1 MRRPRLLP
9 GLFGLIDL
17 RIFPLFII
25 VLTFASAVAGPA
37 MASSGLTNVE
47 LIIDDSGSMAQKI
60 GGGKKI
66 DVAKQ
71 VFSGLVQDL
80 PADSVVAVRTYG
92 RRQPSSARDCADM
105 ELLIPFGP
113 NTAARVLPGV
123 QALKPNGM
131 TPIAASL
138 DAAAKDF
145 AGKEGQNNI
154 VLLLSDGEEDCHG
167 DPCAAAKT
175 LRDSGIHLEINVIGL
190 HVTPAEREQLKCV
203 ANAGGGKYYDAADA
217 KQLKVAASEVK
228 ERVAAAAPA
237 PAPAPARVDPPKPAG
252 LKVIFDDSFDGKA
265 LKDQWAVLNP
275 NPDQFV
281 VEKDELMV
289 ISSKSGKMEDGTIGN
304 AFQLKQPIPDG
315 DWVFT
320 AKFNPDLQTNFEQ
333 FTLSLYKDK
342 QNWIAASVGP
352 VINNGQQGTGIN
364 TSFVKESNGQP
375 TSFEKWVLADD
386 GLSGDAFIKGFS
398 QRHPNVLIRLTK
410 TDHDYTAGFNFSN
423 GDPAKWIVLEKLTS
437 LHADGKLMIS
447 FNQVADV
454 KGESSVHVKEVKI
467 EVPQQ

>member
-1 MRRPRLLP
+1 MRRPRLL
-9 GLFGLIDL
+9 GLIDL
-17 RIFPLFII
+17 RIFSLFII
-25 VLTFASAVAGPA
+25 VSAIAWVARSA
-37 MASSGLTNVE
+37 QASSGQTNVE

-60 GGGKKI
+60 GGGRKI

-92 RRQPSSARDCADM
+92 RRQPYTARDCADM

-113 NTAARVLPGV
+113 NTGARVLPGV

-154 VLLLSDGEEDCHG
+154 ILLLSDGEEDCHG
-167 DPCAAAKT
+167 DPCASAKT

-190 HVTPAEREQLKCV
+190 HVTPAQREQLQCV

-237 PAPAPARVDPPKPAG
+237 PAPVVPPKAPG

-265 LKDQWAVLNP
+265 LKDQWGILNP

-289 ISSKSGKMEDGTIGN
+289 ISSKSGKMEDETIAN
-304 AFQLKQPIPDG
+304 AFRLKQPIPDG

-320 AKFNPDLQTNFEQ
+320 AKLNPDLQTNAEQ
-333 FTLSLYKDK
+333 FTLSLYQDK

-352 VINNGQQGTGIN
+352 VVNNGQQGTGIN
-364 TSFVKESNGQP
+364 VSFIKESKGQP

-386 GLSGDAFIKGFS
+386 GLSGDAFLKDFS
-398 QRHPNVLIRLTK
+398 KRHPNVLIRLSK

-423 GDPAKWIVLEKLTS
+423 GDPTKWIVLDKLTS

>member
-1 MRRPRLLP
+1 MRRRRLL
-9 GLFGLIDL
+9 GLIDP
-17 RIFPLFII
+17 RIFSLFII
-25 VLTFASAVAGPA
+25 VSAVAWTVARPA
-37 MASSGLTNVE
+37 QASPGQTNVE

-92 RRQPSSARDCADM
+92 RRQPYTARDCADM

-154 VLLLSDGEEDCHG
+154 ILLLSDGEEDCHG

-190 HVTPAEREQLKCV
+190 HVTPAEREQLQCV

-237 PAPAPARVDPPKPAG
+237 LSKVDPPKAPG
-252 LKVIFDDSFDGKA
+252 LKVIFDDNFDGKA
-265 LKDQWAVLNP
+265 LKDQWEVLKP

-281 VEKDELMV
+281 VEKNELMV
-289 ISSKSGKMEDGTIGN
+289 ISSKSGKMEDGTIAN

-352 VINNGQQGTGIN
+352 VVNNGQQGTGIN

-386 GLSGDAFIKGFS
+386 GLSGDAFLKGFS

-423 GDPAKWIVLEKLTS
+423 GDPAKWIVLDKLTS
-437 LHADGKLMIS
+437 LHADGKLMIT

>member
-1 MRRPRLLP
+1 MRHGTFDP
-9 GLFGLIDL
+9 
-17 RIFPLFII
+17 RIFFVFII
-25 VLTFASAVAGPA
+25 VSAIAWGVARVA
-37 MASSGLTNVE
+37 VASSGHTNVE

-71 VFSGLVQDL
+71 VLSGLVQDL
-80 PADSVVAVRTYG
+80 PADSIVAVRTYG
-92 RRQPSSARDCADM
+92 RRQPSSARDCGDM

-145 AGKEGQNNI
+145 TGMEGQNNI

-167 DPCAAAKT
+167 DPCAAAKA
-175 LRDSGIHLEINVIGL
+175 LHEAGIHLEISVIGL
-190 HVTPAEREQLKCV
+190 HVTPAEREQLECV

-228 ERVAAAAPA
+228 ERVAAAPA
-237 PAPAPARVDPPKPAG
+237 PAPVEPPKAPG
-252 LKVIFDDSFDGKA
+252 LKEIFNDSFDGKA
-265 LKDQWAVLNP
+265 LKDHWEVLNP

-289 ISSKSGKMEDGTIGN
+289 ISSKSGKMEDETIAN
-304 AFQLKQPIPDG
+304 AFRLKQPIPDG

-320 AKFNPDLQTNFEQ
+320 VKLNPDLQTGSEQ
-333 FTLSLYKDK
+333 FTLSLYQDK

-352 VINNGQQGTGIN
+352 VINNGEQGTGIN
-364 TSFVKESNGQP
+364 TTFIKQSKGQP

-386 GLSGDAFIKGFS
+386 GLRGDEFMKGFS
-398 QRHPNVLIRLTK
+398 QRHPNVLIRLSK

-423 GDPAKWIVLEKLTS
+423 GDPTKWIVLDKLTA

-454 KGESSVHVKEVKI
+454 KGESSAHVKQVKI
-467 EVPQQ
+467 EVPQ

>member
-1 MRRPRLLP
+1 MRRPRPL
-9 GLFGLIDL
+9 GLIGL
-17 RIFPLFII
+17 RIFSLFII
-25 VLTFASAVAGPA
+25 VSAITWAVARPA
-37 MASSGLTNVE
+37 VASSGQPNVE

-71 VFSGLVQDL
+71 VLSGLVQDL

-92 RRQPSSARDCADM
+92 RRQPYTARDCEDM

-154 VLLLSDGEEDCHG
+154 ILLLSDGEEDCHG
-167 DPCAAAKT
+167 DPCAAAKA
-175 LRDSGIHLEINVIGL
+175 LRNSGIHLEINVIGL
-190 HVTPAEREQLKCV
+190 HVTPAQREQLQCV

-217 KQLKVAASEVK
+217 KQLKVAASEMK
-228 ERVAAAAPA
+228 EQVVAAAPPQPTSPPA
-237 PAPAPARVDPPKPAG
+237 PAEPPKAPG

-275 NPDQFV
+275 NPEQFV

-289 ISSKSGKMEDGTIGN
+289 ISSKSGKMEDETIAN
-304 AFQLKQPIPDG
+304 AFRLKQPIPDG

-320 AKFNPDLQTNFEQ
+320 VKLNPDLQTSAEQ
-333 FTLSLYKDK
+333 FTLSLYQDK

-352 VINNGQQGTGIN
+352 VVNNGQQGTGIN
-364 TSFVKESNGQP
+364 TSFIKQSKGQP
-375 TSFEKWVLADD
+375 TSFGKWVLADD
-386 GLSGDAFIKGFS
+386 GLSGDAFMKDFS
-398 QRHPNVLIRLTK
+398 KRHPNVLIRLSK
-410 TDHDYTAGFNFSN
+410 TGHDYTAGFNFSN
-423 GDPAKWIVLEKLTS
+423 GDPTKWIVLDKLTA
-437 LHADGKLMIS
+437 LHADGKLMIT
-447 FNQVADV
+447 FNQVANV
-454 KGESSVHVKEVKI
+454 TGESSVHVKEVKI
-467 EVPQQ
+467 EVPQ

>member
-1 MRRPRLLP
+1 MRPTRML
-9 GLFGLIDL
+9 GLVDL
-17 RIFPLFII
+17 RIFSIFVI
-25 VLTFASAVAGPA
+25 VSVSVFASAVARPVQ
-37 MASSGLTNVE
+37 ASSGPTNVE

-92 RRQPSSARDCADM
+92 RRQPYTARDCADM

-138 DAAAKDF
+138 EAAAKDF

-154 VLLLSDGEEDCHG
+154 ILLLSDGEEDCHG

-190 HVTPAEREQLKCV
+190 HVTPAEREQLQCV

-237 PAPAPARVDPPKPAG
+237 PAPVDPPKAPG

-265 LKDQWAVLNP
+265 LKDQWGVLNP

-281 VEKDELMV
+281 VEKNELMV
-289 ISSKSGKMEDGTIGN
+289 VSSKSGKMEDETIAN
-304 AFQLKQPIPDG
+304 AFRLKQPVPDG

-320 AKFNPDLQTNFEQ
+320 AKLNPDLQTGSEQ
-333 FTLSLYKDK
+333 FTLCLYQDK

-352 VINNGQQGTGIN
+352 VVNNGQQGTGIN
-364 TSFVKESNGQP
+364 TSFIKQSKGQP

-386 GLSGDAFIKGFS
+386 NLNGNAFMKGFS
-398 QRHPNVLIRLTK
+398 QRHPNVLIRLSK

-423 GDPAKWIVLEKLTS
+423 GDPAKWIVLEKLTA
-437 LHADGKLMIS
+437 LHADGKLMMT

-454 KGESSVHVKEVKI
+454 KGEGSVHVKEVKI

>member
-1 MRRPRLLP
+1 MRRSRLLP
-9 GLFGLIDL
+9 GLFGLINL
-17 RIFPLFII
+17 RIFSLFII

-37 MASSGLTNVE
+37 MSSSAPTNVE

-80 PADSVVAVRTYG
+80 PADSIVAVRTYG
-92 RRQPSSARDCADM
+92 RKQPSTARDCADM

-123 QALKPNGM
+123 QSLKPNGM

-154 VLLLSDGEEDCHG
+154 ILLLSDGEEDCHG

-190 HVTPAEREQLKCV
+190 HVTPAEREQLQCV

-228 ERVAAAAPA
+228 ERVPAAAPKLSN
-237 PAPAPARVDPPKPAG
+237 VDPPTAPG
-252 LKVIFDDSFDGKA
+252 LKVIFDDNFDGKA
-265 LKDQWAVLNP
+265 LKDQWEVLKP
-275 NPDQFV
+275 NPDRFV
-281 VEKDELMV
+281 VEKNELMV
-289 ISSKSGKMEDGTIGN
+289 ISSKSGKREDGTIAN
-304 AFQLKQPIPDG
+304 AFQLKQAIPDG

-320 AKFNPDLQTNFEQ
+320 AKFNPDLQTKFEQ
-333 FTLSLYKDK
+333 FTLSLYKDR

-352 VINNGQQGTGIN
+352 VVNNGQQGTGIN
-364 TSFVKESNGQP
+364 
-375 TSFEKWVLADD
+375 
-386 GLSGDAFIKGFS
+386 
-398 QRHPNVLIRLTK
+398 
-410 TDHDYTAGFNFSN
+410 
-423 GDPAKWIVLEKLTS
+423 
-437 LHADGKLMIS
+437 
-447 FNQVADV
+447 
-454 KGESSVHVKEVKI
+454 
-467 EVPQQ
+467 

>member
-1 MRRPRLLP
+1 MRRPGLL
-9 GLFGLIDL
+9 GLIDP
-17 RIFPLFII
+17 RIFSLFII
-25 VLTFASAVAGPA
+25 VSALAWAVARPA
-37 MASSGLTNVE
+37 QASSGPTNVE

-80 PADSVVAVRTYG
+80 PTDSVVAVRTYG
-92 RRQPSSARDCADM
+92 RRQPYTARDCADM

-123 QALKPNGM
+123 QSLKPNGM

-154 VLLLSDGEEDCHG
+154 ILLLSDGEEDCHG

-190 HVTPAEREQLKCV
+190 HVTPAEREQLQCV

-237 PAPAPARVDPPKPAG
+237 PAPVEPPNAPG

-289 ISSKSGKMEDGTIGN
+289 ISSKSGKMEDETIAN
-304 AFQLKQPIPDG
+304 AFRLKQPIPDG

-320 AKFNPDLQTNFEQ
+320 AKLNPDLQTNAEQ
-333 FTLSLYKDK
+333 FTLSLYQDK

-352 VINNGQQGTGIN
+352 VVNNGQQGTGIN
-364 TSFVKESNGQP
+364 VSFIKESKGQP

-386 GLSGDAFIKGFS
+386 ALSGDAFLKDFS
-398 QRHPNVLIRLTK
+398 KRHPNVLIRLSK
-410 TDHDYTAGFNFSN
+410 TGHDYTAGFNFSN
-423 GDPAKWIVLEKLTS
+423 GDPTKWIVLDKLTA
-437 LHADGKLMIS
+437 LHADGKLMIT